1 MSHMG
6 KEKEQVGGQ
15 TLQRRMKNIPVLLGK
30 GCTKLTA
37 YLSYNVAILPCRY
50 VCKRKTTKPYKY
62 LLIIQTVQNLERA
75 LYSKWVNTDK
85 TFAIVIKKCCLEK
98 TSPS

>member
-1 MSHMG
+1 MEFKRINKTVEFMTILRGKNADYLIKINYNLVITINKLIISHMG

-15 TLQRRMKNIPVLLGK
+15 TLQRRIKNIPVLVGK

-50 VCKRKTTKPYKY
+50 V
-62 LLIIQTVQNLERA
+62 
-75 LYSKWVNTDK
+75 
-85 TFAIVIKKCCLEK
+85 
-98 TSPS
+98 

>member
-50 VCKRKTTKPYKY
+50 VYKRKTTKPYKY
-62 LLIIQTVQNLERA
+62 LLIIQTVQNLEQA
-75 LYSKWVNTDK
+75 LYSKMSELRQN
-85 TFAIVIKKCCLEK
+85 FCYSYKKNVA
-98 TSPS
+98 

>member
-1 MSHMG
+1 MEFKRINKTVEFMTILREKNADYLIKINYNLVITINKLIISHMG

-15 TLQRRMKNIPVLLGK
+15 TLQRRIKNIPVLVGK

-50 VCKRKTTKPYKY
+50 V
-62 LLIIQTVQNLERA
+62 
-75 LYSKWVNTDK
+75 
-85 TFAIVIKKCCLEK
+85 
-98 TSPS
+98 